1 MGSHRPLVSVNTR
14 LHVCDV
20 MTLHYVI
27 TLHLDVTLL
36 CDVMTL
42 RLFAIH
48 NDHRSFFPKRS
59 GRIHRCLYRHQSVGS
74 EEPELRNVT
83 WENGTRDG

>member
-1 MGSHRPLVSVNTR
+1 MR
-14 LHVCDV
+14 CDDV
-20 MTLHYVI
+20 TFIVI

-48 NDHRSFFPKRS
+48 NDDHRSFFPKRS

-83 WENGTRDG
+83 WGNGTRDG